1 MVTEKIDISET
12 ELKIIEAAN
21 KVFLQ
26 YGIENATMGQI
37 ADEAGISR
45 TSLNYYFRDKRNLL
59 QKVLTNVETMIIPTI
74 SRYLAADEMTL
85 VTKIESFI
93 DDYLDLVTKYPM
105 VPSFILSELTRD
117 PDWVIQVIKMRN
129 LNFGMLSAQIADEVA
144 MGKVRPFNLEDLFVN
159 VLGLCVIPVLSRP
172 LLLEF
177 LFEHNEEKLNQ
188 FMVSRKI
195 EVKRIIR
202 NWVKPE

>member
-202 NWVKPE
+202 NWMKPE